1 MANEQNHEIK
11 SFGPQFFIETG
22 SDRMGFCGRTVYFI
36 GAATKVKNDGTGESQ
51 VKNNISFHE
60 TGFARYYTE
69 KQLQIEA
76 GKLSKDNEITMSTV
90 VYHGDYTVNADNGK
104 LRLKAKDIILE
115 ATDNIT
121 LKADKLIQ
129 IGHPEQGPT
138 NQVRIE
144 ADKVQVNTRGGNIG
158 DLLKTSSLF
167 SSFAGSFVSSSSL
180 ASAAS
185 GMYGG
190 PLAGA
195 AGKFAKRFF

>member
-90 VYHGDYTVNADNGK
+90 VHNGHYSVNANTGEIK
-104 LRLKAKDIILE
+104 LKAKDIILE
-115 ATDNIT
+115 AENSIEI
-121 LKADKLIQ
+121 KADNLIQ
-129 IGHPEQGPT
+129 IGHKETGATKEVLT
-138 NQVRIE
+138 N
-144 ADKVQVNTRGGNIG
+144 ADKVHTTTRGGNIG

>member
-22 SDRMGFCGRTVYFI
+22 SDRMGFCGRTVYFF

-69 KQLQIEA
+69 KQLLIEA

-129 IGHPEQGPT
+129 IGHPEQGAT

-195 AGKFAKRFF
+195 GGKFAKRFF

>member
-22 SDRMGFCGRTVYFI
+22 SDRMAFCGRTVYFI
-36 GAATKVKNDGTGESQ
+36 GAATKLKNDGTGESQ

-60 TGFARYYTE
+60 TGLARYYTE

-76 GKLSKDNEITMSTV
+76 GVLSKDNELTMSTV
-90 VYHGDYTVNADNGK
+90 VYHGDYTVNADRGK

-115 ATDNIT
+115 AADDIT
-121 LKADKLIQ
+121 LKAKTIQ
-129 IGHPEQGPT
+129 IGHREQGAT
-138 NQVRIE
+138 DQVRIE
-144 ADKVQVNTRGGNIG
+144 ADRVQVNTRGGNIG

-180 ASAAS
+180 VSAAS

-195 AGKFAKRFF
+195 AGKFAKRFI

>member
-22 SDRMGFCGRTVYFI
+22 SDRMAFCGRTVYFI
-36 GAATKVKNDGTGESQ
+36 GAATKLKNDGTGESQ

-60 TGFARYYTE
+60 TGLARYYTE

-76 GKLSKDNEITMSTV
+76 GKLSKDNEITMSTIV
-90 VYHGDYTVNADNGK
+90 HHGDYTVNADNGE
-104 LRLKAKDIILE
+104 LRLKAKNIVIEATNNLTLE
-115 ATDNIT
+115 AVNT
-121 LKADKLIQ
+121 IQ
-129 IGHPEQGPT
+129 IGYPEQGAT
-138 NQVRIE
+138 KEVRIE
-144 ADKVQVNTRGGNIG
+144 AGTVQVNTRGGNIG

-185 GMYGG
+185 GMYSG

-195 AGKFAKRFF
+195 AGKFAKKFF

>member
-22 SDRMGFCGRTVYFI
+22 SDRMSFCGRTVYFI
-36 GAATKVKNDGTGESQ
+36 GAATKLKNDGTGESQ

-60 TGFARYYTE
+60 TGLARYYTE

-104 LRLKAKDIILE
+104 LRLRAKDIILE
-115 ATDNIT
+115 AADDIT
-121 LKADKLIQ
+121 LKAKTIQ
-129 IGHPEQGPT
+129 IGHREQGAT
-138 NQVRIE
+138 EQVRIE

-167 SSFAGSFVSSSSL
+167 SSFAGSFVSTSSL